1 MTARIPQLYAPR
13 PPAAAS
19 RRVPPPTDVPE
30 PVNPFASTEAL
41 VAPRSNAAAPSSGG
55 LAPPVTD
62 AELNRNSANLS
73 SIGDLFMGGDSDD
86 EETMA
91 PPKKATGRARSNTIE
106 TKFATVDRAA
116 LHARVRSLEGSVEDG
131 SDYDDDKSTTIS
143 SGARIS
149 FNGSS
154 QARALVQPM
163 RNKSIL
169 RKAGEEREQPQQRNQ
184 VQFSGAGAG
193 QSSPQQQ
200 QQQLQ
205 QFQQRSPQG
214 YHNNNLPPAA
224 GPPRQPVVINFP
236 TPNIQSPPTPTTPTR
251 GGGGS
256 SPQPQLH
263 APRPERPTVNVHM
276 QTPISHPPISPMLAA
291 PPRAVIS
298 PLTPPASPGL
308 QAFDQLREK
317 HAAFR
322 EGEDEVFTPFSPRAR
337 QAGPRIRAPQAKSGL
352 AARMSRPFTMGP
364 VDFWKRFSTA
374 GHLARHDKE
383 SQWISDHKR
392 SIFRNPYFTFPLIL
406 VSCSR
411 IRQCPR
417 HETRLTTPPTVA
429 PRRRRS
435 HHLCHHQA
443 PQPALTRTSPR
454 ALPISRHVLVVPL
467 SHLSPIVTPATRHPP
482 PRHPLATPPP
492 PRARARHAMLF
503 VPIHLPLLSRL

>member
-19 RRVPPPTDVPE
+19 RPVPPPTDVPE

-41 VAPRSNAAAPSSGG
+41 VAPRSNAAPSAGGGG

-91 PPKKATGRARSNTIE
+91 PPKKAAGRARSNTIE
-106 TKFATVDRAA
+106 TKYATVDRAA

-131 SDYDDDKSTTIS
+131 GSDYDADDKSTTIS

-154 QARALVQPM
+154 HARALVQPM

-169 RKAGEEREQPQQRNQ
+169 RKAGEEREPQQQRNQ
-184 VQFSGAGAG
+184 VQFSG
-193 QSSPQQQ
+193 QSTPPPQQQRQLQQQAPSPQQQ
-200 QQQLQ
+200 QQQQQQ
-205 QFQQRSPQG
+205 QFQQPSPQS
-214 YHNNNLPPAA
+214 YPANNLPA

-236 TPNIQSPPTPTTPTR
+236 TPNIASPPTPTTPTR
-251 GGGGS
+251 GGG

-298 PLTPPASPGL
+298 PLTPPASPGI

-337 QAGPRIRAPQAKSGL
+337 QAGPRVRAPQAKSGL

-406 VSCSR
+406 SLLAVGAVITFVIIKLHNQPSLG
-411 IRQCPR
+411 QGPV
-417 HETRLTTPPTVA
+417 PA
-429 PRRRRS
+429 PS
-435 HHLCHHQA
+435 A
-443 PQPALTRTSPR
+443 ATS
-454 ALPISRHVLVVPL
+454 
-467 SHLSPIVTPATRHPP
+467 
-482 PRHPLATPPP
+482 
-492 PRARARHAMLF
+492 
-503 VPIHLPLLSRL
+503 